1 MASFA
6 SKWSLQ
12 PPNSH
17 CFQGKSK
24 YLKVMRIKRNKSG
37 ENNAFQGMF
46 SLSLFFFLL
55 KDQNEMILKY
65 CIIFI

>member
-1 MASFA
+1 
-6 SKWSLQ
+6 
-12 PPNSH
+12 
-17 CFQGKSK
+17 
-24 YLKVMRIKRNKSG
+24 MRIKRNKSG

-46 SLSLFFFLL
+46 SLSVFFFFFFFFLL